1 MGRAQQH
8 GGGDGRLPGLG
19 HCSPR
24 SPRSIPAPRVS
35 VCCSEGPFLRSPRA
49 RVSPSGEPQQTLG
62 SWPGF
67 WRLIRGVLSSL
78 SPPTPGTV
86 QVHGKMLGRDV
97 AEVVSLGTAEAAFSH
112 GASLWGL
119 SRGCPRCEDGAPAR
133 CCAHPSACADTDCAV
148 PAAWGHSCRAG
159 VMLRPCFGLARRGW
173 GQEGLCQVPGGDGG
187 HAVAVGR
194 RRRPG
199 CGLRP
204 QAAASEALPLPRR
217 GCV

>member
-1 MGRAQQH
+1 M
-8 GGGDGRLPGLG
+8 
-19 HCSPR
+19 
-24 SPRSIPAPRVS
+24 
-35 VCCSEGPFLRSPRA
+35 CCSEGPFLRSPRA

-119 SRGCPRCEDGAPAR
+119 SRGCPRCEDGAPA
-133 CCAHPSACADTDCAV
+133 CYCAHPSACADTDCAV
-148 PAAWGHSCRAG
+148 PAAWGHGDTPAGLGSCSA
-159 VMLRPCFGLARRGW
+159 PASAW
-173 GQEGLCQVPGGDGG
+173 PAEGG
-187 HAVAVGR
+187 GR
-194 RRRPG
+194 RAFARSLVVMEDTLWPLAEDADQG
-199 CGLRP
+199 VGSG
-204 QAAASEALPLPRR
+204 QTAASEALPLPRR